1 LLKYYEFK
9 NFYDDAVL
17 LLNIENDMTK
27 RREILE
33 NLKYNIESVIELGEK
48 INRLL
53 FIGTNLDTYSRELID
68 MCSKIRIA
76 LWDNSLSI

>member
-1 LLKYYEFK
+1 MLKYYEFK

-53 FIGTNLDTYSRELID
+53 FIGTNLDTYLRELID